1 MPQELS
7 GLQISNQRKSREG
20 KRPSSSSLM
29 NRLPPLAP
37 PLSRGGMGVGREHSF
52 LVPVWSSWD
61 CHDYG
66 ESISGLITMSAFHF
80 EMSHFHKFLFFF
92 CLQRVCPGVIKLLS
106 PLGRLRVVCHHCFIV
121 WGMSCASVAR
131 FSCSASLLGF
141 VIKQT
146 PAFLQGSPMLFFLL
160 TMP

>member
-37 PLSRGGMGVGREHSF
+37 PLSRGGIGVGREHSF

-80 EMSHFHKFLFFF
+80 EMSHFHKILFVFLF
-92 CLQRVCPGVIKLLS
+92 VCREYV
-106 PLGRLRVVCHHCFIV
+106 
-121 WGMSCASVAR
+121 
-131 FSCSASLLGF
+131 
-141 VIKQT
+141 
-146 PAFLQGSPMLFFLL
+146 QGSLNY
-160 TMP
+160 